1 MPAPIAFFAY
11 NRPFHT
17 KQTLEA
23 LALCEGAQDSEVFFF
38 CDGPRPNETD
48 EGISAIEEVRA
59 LIQAQTWPKAV
70 HLHFQ
75 TKNIGLAASITG
87 GLSHV
92 LEAADR
98 VIVIEDDLVVGKGF
112 LTYLNVALE
121 HYQNE
126 ERVMHIAAYIPPIDP
141 AELPTLYFYGQA
153 SCWGWATWKRAWKA
167 YNGDARMLKAK
178 IEERGMVD
186 AFNIDNSYNF
196 MRHLEKNIDGKLNT
210 WAIKWQASVIL
221 SGGLCL
227 HPSRSLVR
235 NIGADGTGAHMKKE
249 EAEGMRGNITDQ
261 VELNFPKTLTENTTA
276 RGRIAAHY
284 RSERKRLEVKPP
296 TLAKRIQNRIK
307 NLLS

>member
-98 VIVIEDDLVVGKGF
+98 VIVVEDDLVVGKGF
-112 LTYLNVALE
+112 L
-121 HYQNE
+121 
-126 ERVMHIAAYIPPIDP
+126 
-141 AELPTLYFYGQA
+141 
-153 SCWGWATWKRAWKA
+153 S
-167 YNGDARMLKAK
+167 
-178 IEERGMVD
+178 
-186 AFNIDNSYNF
+186 
-196 MRHLEKNIDGKLNT
+196 
-210 WAIKWQASVIL
+210 
-221 SGGLCL
+221 
-227 HPSRSLVR
+227 
-235 NIGADGTGAHMKKE
+235 
-249 EAEGMRGNITDQ
+249 
-261 VELNFPKTLTENTTA
+261 
-276 RGRIAAHY
+276 
-284 RSERKRLEVKPP
+284 
-296 TLAKRIQNRIK
+296 
-307 NLLS
+307 